1 MFHSRDSPGLLV
13 CDAGVYL
20 EQNDIGFITVAICG
34 GLNPYIAYIP
44 QTIIRNV
51 IWLCNKPFSLR
62 NVNYI
67 WLDFTCLALWDHI
80 KWNIPTGLSR
90 YYDYDVHKW
99 NKNDDRH
106 DIAIVSREIAEAERG
121 GIQVCYWRAISKCV
135 LLWVLLT
142 HWCREQD
149 VILRL

>member
-1 MFHSRDSPGLLV
+1 MWCGSIFGTKWHRFHYCCNLWWVEPLYCINTLDYYSK
-13 CDAGVYL
+13 CYL
-20 EQNDIGFITVAICG
+20 IVLQALFLKERQLYLKEA
-34 GLNPYIAYIP
+34 
-44 QTIIRNV
+44 
-51 IWLCNKPFSLR
+51 LR
-62 NVNYI
+62 
-67 WLDFTCLALWDHI
+67 LDFTCLALWDHI

-106 DIAIVSREIAEAERG
+106 DIAIVSREIAEAEKG
-121 GIQVCYWRAISKCV
+121 GIQVCYWRAISEFV